1 MKRVF
6 RYILPLIGLLSILL
20 FGVSAMAGISYT
32 DLNHTVIKNGFHSVF
47 SSFLIEQIDPNS
59 VPQGPDGT
67 RTGHILE
74 PGVLMLF
81 GIGLIGLS
89 IVGKLNISK

>member
-32 DLNHTVIKNGFHSVF
+32 DFNHTVIKDGFHSVF
-47 SSFLIEQIDPNS
+47 ESFINEPIDPNN
-59 VPQGPDGT
+59 VPLGSYGI
-67 RTGHILE
+67 RAGHVLE

-81 GIGLIGLS
+81 GVGLIGLS
-89 IVGKLNISK
+89 ILGKLYISK